1 MARKSPKKTDHSYYE
16 LVSVV
21 GVLETIFNP
30 EKKTRT
36 PPAMSMDI
44 NTLVAENVTTC
55 LPPKSAAVKVY
66 ILIAIAKK

>member
-30 EKKTRT
+30 RKEDKN
-36 PPAMSMDI
+36 A
-44 NTLVAENVTTC
+44 TC
-55 LPPKSAAVKVY
+55 DEYGYQYVSS
-66 ILIAIAKK
+66 